1 MRQHLQ
7 TLPER
12 IKTDSAKYNDEHR
25 TTATINSMLMNTLIP
40 KGVNVDRLNLPFIER
55 VCSRYF
61 RKVGQR
67 WYLRGEA
74 VGSDRTSNG
83 LIEEEVVIKDE
94 ISAIEWIRQHFKKG
108 PVLIGELKPLW
119 MRATGLLPPEVSQ
132 SLVLED
138 LLLENFWRDP
148 DTNRW
153 REPTDGER
161 ERMNDDRSLRVL
173 HDAER
178 FVAGTLRRA
187 TTDAERCEWIEVL
200 FKACEAV
207 EESEETVLPTL
218 RDFDPAEGYRLIGRL
233 FQSVLRDKVAPA
245 AYSRAEKQTR
255 VASQRRSKVSQVKAQ
270 KVKAKR
276 RKDAEP
282 TLFD

>member
-1 MRQHLQ
+1 M
-7 TLPER
+7 
-12 IKTDSAKYNDEHR
+12 
-25 TTATINSMLMNTLIP
+25 
-40 KGVNVDRLNLPFIER
+40 
-55 VCSRYF
+55 
-61 RKVGQR
+61 
-67 WYLRGEA
+67 
-74 VGSDRTSNG
+74 
-83 LIEEEVVIKDE
+83 
-94 ISAIEWIRQHFKKG
+94 
-108 PVLIGELKPLW
+108 KPLW
-119 MRATGLLPPEVSQ
+119 MRATGILPPEISQ
-132 SLVLED
+132 ALVLEA
-138 LLLENFWRDP
+138 LLLENFWRDA

-153 REPTDGER
+153 REPTDEER

-218 RDFDPAEGYRLIGRL
+218 RGFDPAEGYRLIGRL

-245 AYSRAEKQTR
+245 AYSRAEKQTW
-255 VASQRRSKVSQVKAQ
+255 VASQRLSKVLQTKAQ

-282 TLFD
+282 TLFDWMGDA